1 MGLLAFLTSSQLKAE
16 LTRQRDEIARIHQ
29 ILDMEVSQRQEAERQ
44 TKEQTQQMQDM
55 ESKTSTL
62 AQQLQEKEKALQQE
76 QQRLQKQ
83 MEEEGRRLQDEAERK
98 IRDTEV
104 RITTLRQ
111 ELDEKQRQRA
121 DVTDKNSKLAEKSAQ
136 LEQRLNEM
144 ATAVQQ
150 GGNRVRALEG
160 EKQEL
165 QKDLDKIMGN
175 LTKW

>member
-1 MGLLAFLTSSQLKAE
+1 
-16 LTRQRDEIARIHQ
+16 
-29 ILDMEVSQRQEAERQ
+29 
-44 TKEQTQQMQDM
+44 
-55 ESKTSTL
+55 
-62 AQQLQEKEKALQQE
+62 
-76 QQRLQKQ
+76 
-83 MEEEGRRLQDEAERK
+83 
-98 IRDTEV
+98 V